1 MVASSDTNTCSHNPE
16 DPATSGF
23 DLGPVDPLSSDTHGA
38 VNALQLALQEWTF
51 TAEQATSID
60 QPVLYVLGADS
71 LAIFHE
77 GLGLARSW
85 VPQAETAL
93 TPPDE
98 SSPADGKPGASRT
111 SVGRVLPGSRYAV
124 GVSASAALPPSG
136 GRDVLLDL

>member
-1 MVASSDTNTCSHNPE
+1 M
-16 DPATSGF
+16 
-23 DLGPVDPLSSDTHGA
+23 
-38 VNALQLALQEWTF
+38 NALQLALQEWTF

-93 TPPDE
+93 TPPTSHLLQME
-98 SSPADGKPGASRT
+98 SPEP
-111 SVGRVLPGSRYAV
+111 VGQ
-124 GVSASAALPPSG
+124 ALVEFFP
-136 GRDVLLDL
+136 VHAMQ